1 MNKENH
7 FGIIIDASKI
17 YFCPGPCKFNKYKD
31 DCAKL
36 KNKIM
41 YDFKPNFGGRYDF
54 FEYPINYKKN
64 IYLILK
70 NLRICRNCYYRYNA
84 YWKNNNYESLE
95 KDAYKIQKK
104 IYENFESINFVEF

>member
-41 YDFKPNFGGRYDF
+41 YDFKPNFG
-54 FEYPINYKKN
+54 
-64 IYLILK
+64 
-70 NLRICRNCYYRYNA
+70 A
-84 YWKNNNYESLE
+84 
-95 KDAYKIQKK
+95 
-104 IYENFESINFVEF
+104 